1 MIKLILSTRAER
13 CEKPH
18 MPSQFGRAHDD
29 DELPGGG
36 GGGGVRCLV
45 CTWVILFYLFCPRK
59 WPTQRPDVLEWEARP
74 VV

>member
-36 GGGGVRCLV
+36 GGGKVPSVHMGHP
-45 CTWVILFYLFCPRK
+45 ILSLLSQK
-59 WPTQRPDVLEWEARP
+59 MANTEARCA
-74 VV
+74 

>member
-1 MIKLILSTRAER
+1 MLDCLEQWHGGDILIKLILNTRAER

-36 GGGGVRCLV
+36 GGG
-45 CTWVILFYLFCPRK
+45 
-59 WPTQRPDVLEWEARP
+59 
-74 VV
+74 